1 MSRRK
6 KVWRFV
12 GAACLVAA
20 VCVTIVWW
28 PYMKGRMSD
37 WSSDDPPAK
46 TAVRATVLGLTLA
59 GAFILAGASKR
70 RGEK

>member
-1 MSRRK
+1 MRL
-6 KVWRFV
+6 WIGWGFI
-12 GAACLVAA
+12 AAA
-20 VCVTIVWW
+20 VCVTVVWW
-28 PYMKGRMSD
+28 PYMSGRMSD

-59 GAFILAGASKR
+59 GAFTLAGASKR